1 MKFNMKVFIF
11 ATAVISA
18 IATLH
23 NIYISGFFNN
33 TTIFLA
39 GITLAVLVYDY
50 FFDKLK
56 KVKWLTAVIIVGIA
70 TVLAFSAAL
79 AFYGRRVTAT
89 FNEDVVIVLGAG
101 SRDGEPLST
110 LARRL
115 DAAVSYHRQN
125 PDAFIIVSGGIGHQA
140 DISDA
145 YIMAQYLIDRGVD
158 PYRIAREDMA
168 YSTYANMRYS
178 QAIVYFIAEYFG
190 VSVDAKNVVIIT
202 SDFHMYRSVRFA
214 RQVGLTPAM
223 YPASVPWYAVPLA
236 YVREVA
242 SVIKMWLIG
251 R

>member
-11 ATAVISA
+11 GAAVISA
-18 IATLH
+18 LATLH

-33 TTIFLA
+33 TTFFLA
-39 GITLAVLVYDY
+39 GITLAILAYGY
-50 FFDKLK
+50 FFDRLK
-56 KVKWLTAVIIVGIA
+56 KVKWLTAIIITGIA
-70 TVLAFSAAL
+70 AVLIFSAFL
-79 AFYGRRVTAT
+79 GFYGRRTTAT
-89 FNEDVVIVLGAG
+89 FDEDVAIVLGAG
-101 SRDGEPLST
+101 SRNGEPLST

-158 PYRIAREDMA
+158 PGRIALEGMA

-178 QAIVYFIAEYFG
+178 QAIIDAHY
-190 VSVDAKNVVIIT
+190 VSALINAKNAVVIT
-202 SDFHMYRSVRFA
+202 SDFHMYRSVHFA
-214 RQVGLTPAM
+214 RQVGLTATM
-223 YPASVPWYAVPLA
+223 YPAGVPWYAVPLA

-242 SVIKMWLIG
+242 SVIKMWVIG